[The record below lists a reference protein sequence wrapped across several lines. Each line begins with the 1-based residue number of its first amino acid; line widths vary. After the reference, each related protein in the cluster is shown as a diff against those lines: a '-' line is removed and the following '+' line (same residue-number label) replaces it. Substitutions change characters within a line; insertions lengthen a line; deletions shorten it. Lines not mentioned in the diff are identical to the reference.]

1 MRKEKTFP
9 RRHASIDEWSVILIK
24 YTSMEANLSTI
35 FRFRENKSLP
45 DMVTVLSLSLF
56 LLSIFSIE
64 REREKRRSEE
74 ED

>member
-1 MRKEKTFP
+1 M
-9 RRHASIDEWSVILIK
+9 HEWSVILIK

-64 REREKRRSEE
+64 RERREEKVRGG
-74 ED
+74 DQICYGGL